1 VKLYTRLKALVPA
14 NSEDSQ
20 AIDQVLVEIDAAR
33 KGGSAPAIATAPSV
47 APPTT
52 VAPPKA
58 PAPTSAASVATTA
71 GVEGR
76 VEIDAKLA
84 SKVAPGD
91 TLFIFA
97 RDPEG
102 SRMPL
107 AVLRGTASEL
117 PKSFTLT
124 DAMAMTPNNTISRAK
139 TVVVEARTSKSGNAT
154 PQSGDLRGMSAPV
167 PPSASKVRIVIDQ
180 VVP

>member
-1 VKLYTRLKALVPA
+1 MERSSSTKRLKPLCSAHTARIRKRSIKYSQNSTLRARARLRRPSRPRTAAAEPA
-14 NSEDSQ
+14 
-20 AIDQVLVEIDAAR
+20 
-33 KGGSAPAIATAPSV
+33 
-47 APPTT
+47 T

-58 PAPTSAASVATTA
+58 PAPTSAASS

-107 AVLRGTASEL
+107 AVVRGSASEL
-117 PKSFTLT
+117 PKSFALT
-124 DAMAMTPNNTISRAK
+124 DAMAMTPNNTISRAR
-139 TVVVEARTSKSGNAT
+139 TVVVEARTSKSGSAT
-154 PQSGDLRGMSAPV
+154 PQSGDLRGVSAPV
-167 PPSASKVRIVIDQ
+167 PPGAGKVRVVIDQ